1 MARNKRKSSSQYDDE
16 DEGDEAEEDD
26 DEGQRKHHHNSH
38 GGGLSFSQMAPEMS
52 QDIAPVKASEQ
63 RNLENLSK
71 EEREKVLSKLSRLI
85 LFKALAGEPIDRLK
99 CCKEAGIG
107 QDQGKISSAALAE
120 AADRLQNVFGFE
132 LKRIP
137 KWMDESKSLP
147 AKYKDRHYVI
157 LSNYQASTH
166 NNEDSQDDDG
176 DINDDDPQTPGGA
189 ASHSKAL
196 YSVHTDVAI
205 EKGFLMCVLGFCFC
219 KGDPRPDGSR
229 WILDADLYRLLNAL
243 DENIPLDPP
252 AQGPAATKKKNGGTT
267 STRRHVGSASSG
279 GGAGGVGMTPDVD
292 RLLEQF
298 VKMDYL
304 MKEKISDDKLQS
316 LSSTD
321 VDEHNVVYA
330 LGPRA
335 AVEIGRRQ
343 IIYFCA
349 DVLDAEPDPSM
360 LLDLERDEE
369 REEEMETIDEE

>member
-1 MARNKRKSSSQYDDE
+1 MARSKRKSSSQHDDFDDDDDE
-16 DEGDEAEEDD
+16 DEVSSSPAQE
-26 DEGQRKHHHNSH
+26 QPYHSQ
-38 GGGLSFSQMAPEMS
+38 GGGLSFSQMAPEIS
-52 QDIAPVKASEQ
+52 QEIAPVKASEQ
-63 RNLENLSK
+63 RNLENLQR
-71 EEREKVLSKLSRLI
+71 EEREKVLSNLSRLI

-107 QDQGKISSAALAE
+107 HDQGKISSAALAE
-120 AADRLQNVFGFE
+120 AAERLQNVFGFE

-137 KWMDESKSLP
+137 KWMDDSKALP
-147 AKYKDRHYVI
+147 AKYRDRHYVT
-157 LSNYQASTH
+157 LGNYSHQDIH
-166 NNEDSQDDDG
+166 SQDDD
-176 DINDDDPQTPGGA
+176 PPAAGGA

-196 YSVHTDVAI
+196 YSVHTDVTI

-229 WILDADLYRLLNAL
+229 WILDVDLYRLLNAL

-252 AQGPAATKKKNGGTT
+252 PQGPAAKKSG
-267 STRRHVGSASSG
+267 SSRRHVGSAR
-279 GGAGGVGMTPDVD
+279 GGVGMTPDVD
-292 RLLEQF
+292 RLLENF
-298 VKMDYL
+298 VKMDFL
-304 MKEKISDDKLQS
+304 LKEKVSEDKLS
-316 LSSTD
+316 TLSNHKSD

-335 AVEIGRRQ
+335 AVEIGRKQ

-369 REEEMETIDEE
+369 REEEMETIEE